1 MYKTTQNKI
10 WGQQRMISHTA
21 IKWHK
26 KPLQLQIKLQVINLI
41 QKNKR
46 IANLVI
52 QPTYSLYSALES
64 LKIRH
69 ERWSTNQKQVNKINK
84 TAIG

>member
-1 MYKTTQNKI
+1 MWGNK
-10 WGQQRMISHTA
+10 RKISQTA
-21 IKWHK
+21 SIKWHM

-41 QKNKR
+41 QKNERK
-46 IANLVI
+46 ANMVI

-69 ERWSTNQKQVNKINK
+69 ERWSTNQKPSEQNY
-84 TAIG
+84 